1 MDGLEC
7 LVSLLEIMVIIF
19 VASSFLIL
27 YSREKIVADKCL
39 CTDVFQVIFAPSL
52 KRGFKKQIM

>member
-27 YSREKIVADKCL
+27 YSREKIVADKI
-39 CTDVFQVIFAPSL
+39 DIY
-52 KRGFKKQIM
+52 KKNRN